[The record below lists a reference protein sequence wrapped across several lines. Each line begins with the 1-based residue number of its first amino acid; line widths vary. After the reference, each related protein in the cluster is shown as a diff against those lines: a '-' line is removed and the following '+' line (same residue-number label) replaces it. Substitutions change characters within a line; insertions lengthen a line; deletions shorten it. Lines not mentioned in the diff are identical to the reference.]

1 MVDHLLAVA
10 VTYNS
15 EAVIGGLLDSLPAAM
30 SDGDRTVEHTVVV
43 VDNGS
48 TDGTIKL
55 VEDRP
60 DVRLVRSTNVGYS
73 GGLNRGVRE
82 AGEGA
87 TSILILNPDL
97 RLAPGA
103 VPAMLA
109 ALQQPGVGIVAPK
122 VFGEDG
128 ELHRSLRREPSLL
141 RNTGL
146 AFTGRAALSEYVSDP
161 AEYERGHRVDW
172 ALGAVLLMSRAAYD
186 ALGGWDESYF
196 LYSEETDFCLR
207 ARERG
212 FLTWYEPSAQAVHIG
227 GGSGQSGTT
236 HAMQIVN
243 RVRLYRRRHGLPA
256 SYAYYGLTVLS
267 ELSWV
272 ARGHTKSK
280 TSLRAL
286 VRPSRRPEQL
296 GCGTRLLPD

>member
-1 MVDHLLAVA
+1 MV

-15 EAVIGGLLDSLPAAM
+15 EAVIGGLLDSLPAGF
-30 SDGDRTVEHTVVV
+30 GDVEHTVVV

-48 TDGTIKL
+48 TDGTAKL
-55 VEDRP
+55 VEDRA
-60 DVRLVRSTNVGYS
+60 VRLVRSENVGYS
-73 GGLNRGVRE
+73 GGLNRGVAE
-82 AGEGA
+82 AGDGA
-87 TSILILNPDL
+87 TSVLILNPDL

-109 ALQQPGVGIVAPK
+109 ALRARPGVGVVAPK
-122 VFGEDG
+122 VFGEGG

-146 AFTGRAALSEYVSDP
+146 AFTGRPALSEYVSDP
-161 AEYERGHRVDW
+161 AEYEHGHVVDW
-172 ALGAVLLMSRAAYD
+172 ALGAVLLMSRECYD

-212 FLTWYEPSAQAVHIG
+212 WATWYEPSARATHIG
-227 GGSGQSGTT
+227 GGSGQSGYT

-243 RVRLYRRRHGLPA
+243 RVRLYRRRHNLPA
-256 SYAYYGLTVLS
+256 SYLYYGLTVLS
-267 ELSWV
+267 EVSWV
-272 ARGHTKSK
+272 ARGHTKSR

-286 VRPSRRPEQL
+286 VRPSQRPKEL
-296 GCGTRLLPD
+296 GLGKGVLPG

>member
-1 MVDHLLAVA
+1 MA

-30 SDGDRTVEHTVVV
+30 GSEGQTVEHTVVV

-48 TDGTIKL
+48 TDGTVKL

-60 DVRLVRSTNVGYS
+60 GVRLVRSTNVGYS
-73 GGLNRGVRE
+73 GGLNRGVQE
-82 AGEGA
+82 AGDGA

-109 ALQQPGVGIVAPK
+109 ALRRPRIGIVAPK

-128 ELHRSLRREPSLL
+128 ELHHSLRREPSLL

-146 AFTGRAALSEYVSDP
+146 AFTGRPALSEYVSDP
-161 AEYERGHRVDW
+161 VEYELPHVVDW
-172 ALGAVLLMSRAAYD
+172 ALGAVLLMSRDCYD

-212 FLTWYEPSAQAVHIG
+212 YLTWYEPSAQATHLG
-227 GGSGQSGTT
+227 GGSGQSGST

-243 RVRLYRRRHGLPA
+243 RVRLYRRRHGRPA

-272 ARGHTKSK
+272 ARGHTKSR

-286 VRPSRRPEQL
+286 VRPSQRPKEL
-296 GCGTRLLPD
+296 GCGTGVLPR